1 MTLSNKMANDEKVKN
16 LEFDINL
23 PIEIE
28 KIEMCPYTL

>member
-1 MTLSNKMANDEKVKN
+1 MALSHQTANDEKVKN